1 MNFVYQAKVVGLSFH
16 KVENA
21 VEHGDYVILV
31 ADPENEFDKDAI
43 AVYNAERELVGHIA
57 NSDKTL
63 SPNNRKNG
71 NIGATELKGHLDFT
85 NRQYYAEAVKVYRS
99 CIYLEINE
107 DKYSF
112 INSTDNN
119 PVVDESNGEDIVV
132 LPFEAKNSTYTVV
145 GIKYHS
151 AKAHVGDIVRFKVVK
166 GTTTLFNEDNESLGV
181 LPQSDKKVQ
190 ELQKIGAP
198 VVLNQFARTD
208 FHTLET
214 AFVVAHIVK
223 DKFIFLREMTE
234 DDFKND
240 DESSFVSLRDLCQSS
255 LSIELFIDFDGDFS
269 IYFEDE
275 GIGFEYKVV
284 EFEGIKG
291 VNL

>member
-1 MNFVYQAKVVGLSFH
+1 MQKEVIVTGVKHYRGISAFNVGKNVVVEFDGENPYSNNAFSVSDIDKARLGSVAENPSYIPRKICSEITILAKDLKHLVNDGFTIVSATVKDIVRNYAILTL
-16 KVENA
+16 ELEEPTA
-21 VEHGDYVILV
+21 VEETIDKNIL
-31 ADPENEFDKDAI
+31 P
-43 AVYNAERELVGHIA
+43 
-57 NSDKTL
+57 
-63 SPNNRKNG
+63 
-71 NIGATELKGHLDFT
+71 
-85 NRQYYAEAVKVYRS
+85 
-99 CIYLEINE
+99 
-107 DKYSF
+107 
-112 INSTDNN
+112 
-119 PVVDESNGEDIVV
+119 DI
-132 LPFEAKNSTYTVV
+132 AKNSTCTVV
-145 GIKYHS
+145 GTKYHS
-151 AKAHVGDIVRFKVVK
+151 TKANVGDIVRFKVVK

-198 VVLNQFARTD
+198 IVLNQFARTD

-240 DESSFVSLRDLCQSS
+240 DECSFVSLRDLCQSS

>member
-1 MNFVYQAKVVGLSFH
+1 MQKEVIVTGVKHYKGISAFDVGKNVV
-16 KVENA
+16 V
-21 VEHGDYVILV
+21 
-31 ADPENEFDKDAI
+31 EFDKENP
-43 AVYNAERELVGHIA
+43 YSNNAFSVSDIDKARLGSVAENPSYIPRKICSEITILAKDLKQLVNEGFTIV
-57 NSDKTL
+57 S
-63 SPNNRKNG
+63 
-71 NIGATELKGHLDFT
+71 AT
-85 NRQYYAEAVKVYRS
+85 VK
-99 CIYLEINE
+99 
-107 DKYSF
+107 
-112 INSTDNN
+112 
-119 PVVDESNGEDIVV
+119 DIVRNYAILTLELEEPTAV
-132 LPFEAKNSTYTVV
+132 EETIDKNILPDIAKNSIYTVV
-145 GIKYHS
+145 GTKYHS
-151 AKAHVGDIVRFKVVK
+151 AKANVGDIVRFKVVK
-166 GTTTLFNEDNESLGV
+166 GTTTLFNENNETLGV
-181 LPQSDKKVQ
+181 LPQSDKKVM
-190 ELQKIGAP
+190 ELQEIGAP

-234 DDFKND
+234 DDFNND
-240 DESSFVSLRDLCQSS
+240 EESSSESFVSLRDLCQSS